1 MFSVSRITD
10 SKKRQGS
17 RLSGTDPQKR
27 PLNRVEGVFLGDQER
42 KTGWTGLPPKQGVE
56 RTQCKLHLP
65 QLLLAMCIFAH
76 TWAGENRT
84 GILVVFSRLILVT
97 SSYLAGFTT
106 TSAAA
111 CHIPINNTLNAQ
123 QMASADGWVE
133 SGD

>member
-1 MFSVSRITD
+1 MGIRSGKQDGQVSPR
-10 SKKRQGS
+10 
-17 RLSGTDPQKR
+17 
-27 PLNRVEGVFLGDQER
+27 NREWRGHNANS
-42 KTGWTGLPPKQGVE
+42 P
-56 RTQCKLHLP
+56 LP